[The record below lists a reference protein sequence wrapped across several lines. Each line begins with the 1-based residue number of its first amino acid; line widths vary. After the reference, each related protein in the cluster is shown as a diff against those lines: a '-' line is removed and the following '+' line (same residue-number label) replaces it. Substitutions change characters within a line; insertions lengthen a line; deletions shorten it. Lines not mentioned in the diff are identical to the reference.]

1 VTPTPRKPAAT
12 DPPATQPAASPPD
25 TAASLLADIQAA
37 VDFIRTRS
45 QVTPR
50 VGLILG
56 TGLGDLSGVV
66 ENAVKI
72 PYEEIPGFVRSTA
85 ESHAG
90 NLVLGNIKKTPVA
103 AMEGRV
109 HFYEGYS
116 MLEVTFPVRVMR
128 ALGAGTL
135 IISSAVGGMNP
146 LMSPGDIMAVTDHI
160 NLMGDNPLIG
170 PNADELG
177 PRFPDMSEPYA
188 RKLVELAEAIALE
201 ERIPLQKGVFVAV
214 SGPNLETRAEYR
226 FLRGIGADVVGMSL
240 VPETLAAVHG
250 GMRVLGLAVITDA
263 CLPDALEPVDISR
276 ILATAASAEPSLK
289 RLVTKMLERL

>member
-1 VTPTPRKPAAT
+1 VTPTPWN
-12 DPPATQPAASPPD
+12 PAASDHPASAPD
-25 TAASLLADIQAA
+25 AAASLLERIQTA
-37 VDFIRTRS
+37 VDFIRGRS
-45 QVTPR
+45 NVAPR

-56 TGLGDLSGVV
+56 TGLGDLSG
-66 ENAVKI
+66 AVDHPDRI
-72 PYEEIPGFVRSTA
+72 PFGEIPGFVRSTA

-90 NLVLGNIKKTPVA
+90 NLVLGRIKNTPVV

-109 HFYEGYS
+109 HYYEGYS

-128 ALGAGTL
+128 ALGAETL
-135 IISSAVGGMNP
+135 IVSNAVGGMNP

-177 PRFPDMSEPYA
+177 PRFPDMSEPYS
-188 RKLVELAEAIALE
+188 RKLVELVEEIALE
-201 ERIPLQKGVFVAV
+201 ERIPLRKGVFVAV

-240 VPETLAAVHG
+240 IPETLVAVHG
-250 GMRVLGLAVITDA
+250 GMKVLGLSVITDA
-263 CLPDALEPVDISR
+263 CLPDALEPVDITR
-276 ILATAASAEPSLK
+276 ILATAASAEPALK
-289 RLVTKMLERL
+289 RLITKTLERL